1 MGDWFTEL
9 VGFRETSWE
18 DTRQRLE
25 VAGPTLR
32 STVNGRTFGIGTLE
46 TLSVSELR
54 ARAGASINQLHGTP
68 SFTTIVGEVGAL
80 HREPANAGALTS
92 DSCATARRIA
102 SGKAHGL
109 AATRPAA
116 QTTALDISK
125 IAPRGQRTRG
135 WFSGP
140 DPF

>member
-54 ARAGASINQLHGTP
+54 ARAGASINQLRGTA
-68 SFTTIVGEVGAL
+68 SFTTIVGEAGAL
-80 HREPANAGALTS
+80 HREPANAGDRKSTRLNSSHALLS
-92 DSCATARRIA
+92 RMPSSA
-102 SGKAHGL
+102 
-109 AATRPAA
+109 
-116 QTTALDISK
+116 
-125 IAPRGQRTRG
+125 
-135 WFSGP
+135 
-140 DPF
+140 